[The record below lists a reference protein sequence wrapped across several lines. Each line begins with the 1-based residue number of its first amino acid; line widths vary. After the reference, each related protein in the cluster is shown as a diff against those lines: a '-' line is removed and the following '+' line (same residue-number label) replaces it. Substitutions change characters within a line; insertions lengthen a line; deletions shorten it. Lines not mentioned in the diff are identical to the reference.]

1 MSYLLNSAD
10 IQPHPPK
17 HMGALPGVSNRR
29 LNIVIS
35 AWICIAL
42 GSGIILYD
50 NSAFAMSL
58 SVPLSIGGVILLILG
73 LSMDDGG
80 DSTMP
85 TLDSWTPDAS
95 LMADAGR
102 PMFRIDTTLEEPIRT
117 SILCGRCANIVW
129 VDGKKPSQF
138 TCPSCE
144 AELWHSEEE

>member
-73 LSMDDGG
+73 LSMDDDGG
-80 DSTMP
+80 STMP
-85 TLDSWTPDAS
+85 ALDSWTPDAY
-95 LMADAGR
+95 AGR

-129 VDGKKPSQF
+129 VEGKKPSQF

-144 AELWHSEEE
+144 VELWHSEEE